1 MKTWGAAVLLSVWSG
16 AAKASFDAALV
27 RAVGELEEGA
37 LLLVITV
44 SYLLGLALL
53 VAGLLRLKQSSE
65 DTLRGPRGGGTAVCF
80 VGGMVL
86 LSFPAWLEAGAQT
99 LFGADA
105 VTSLSYSGGGA
116 DTERY
121 QQMLTALLAIVQFV
135 GLIGFVKGWFVLKAA
150 GDGYARGTFSSGS
163 WHIVGGLLCWHIKPV
178 IHAVQETIGVELLS
192 AS

>member
-1 MKTWGAAVLLSVWSG
+1 MRTWGVAVLLSVWSG

-37 LLLVITV
+37 LLLIITV
-44 SYLLGLALL
+44 SYLLGLTLL

-65 DTLRGPRGGGTAVCF
+65 DALRAPRGGGTAVCF

-86 LSFPAWLEAGAQT
+86 LSFPAWLEAGSET
-99 LFGADA
+99 LFGAGA
-105 VTSLSYSGGGA
+105 VTSLSYSGGGDDA
-116 DTERY
+116 ERY

-135 GLIGFVKGWFVLKAA
+135 GLIAFVKGWFVLKAA
-150 GDGYARGTFSSGS
+150 GDGYARGTFGSGS

-178 IHAVQETIGVELLS
+178 IHAVQETIGVELLN